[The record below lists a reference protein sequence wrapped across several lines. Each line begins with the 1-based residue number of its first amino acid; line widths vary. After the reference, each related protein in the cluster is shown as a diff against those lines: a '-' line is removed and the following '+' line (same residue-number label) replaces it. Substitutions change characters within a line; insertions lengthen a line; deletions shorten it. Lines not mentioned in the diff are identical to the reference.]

1 MNLQATCAK
10 AAALHKSGD
19 SQAAERLYR
28 EVLAAAPDYVPALSL
43 LGVLRS
49 QAGHKEE
56 ALTLVARAASLDPV
70 SVPALMNYAVLLQ
83 EVGQGE
89 DALRQWDRLLA
100 LKPGFAAA
108 LGSRGNLLRLLGRSR
123 EAVLSY
129 DELLAAEPDNATTWY
144 SRAIALMDD
153 KRSDEAVTSFTR
165 ALTLKSDFAAAFNNR
180 GHALSQLGR
189 MEEALADF
197 DRAVAADPV
206 HAAAWHN
213 RARLLQG
220 LTRYDEA
227 LESFNQALAITPD
240 SFLALAGRGYMLWDR
255 FRRYA
260 EAVNDLER
268 AAAIN
273 PDADYIQGDLL
284 HLKMHGAD
292 WRGFE
297 GRRARIDEGVRAGRR
312 VVRPFAYEALSSSPA
327 DLQAAA
333 VIYTADAFPAQA
345 PLWKGV
351 AQAHKKIRIG
361 YVCGAFKRHAL
372 AYLAAGLYEKHDRGQ
387 FEVIGFDAG
396 RSDNSAIRTRLESA
410 FDKFIPITALGD
422 AAAAEKIMA
431 EDIDILVNVDGYSG
445 HIRMG
450 VFARRPAP
458 VQVNWLGFPGTLG
471 ATYMDYIIADRIVIP
486 EIDRAFYS
494 EAIVTLPHAY
504 QVNDTKRAIAQKIP
518 ARAEQGLPE
527 LRRSEHGDGRAGNA
541 FVFCNF
547 NQSYKITPDSFA
559 AFMRIMRQVPGSVL
573 WLLEANPVFHENLK
587 ATAGRQGV
595 DGTRLIF
602 APIVPLEEHLAR
614 MKLADLFLDTL
625 PYNAHTTASDA
636 LWAGLP
642 LLTCRGTAFP
652 GRVAASLLNAVGMG
666 ELVAENPAVF
676 EALALQLAQDRP
688 QLNALRDKLAQNRGS
703 AALFD
708 TDLYRRHIESAYKT
722 MWEQAIRGARPQSF
736 MVEGSP

>member
-1 MNLQATCAK
+1 MTLQATCAK

-28 EVLAAAPDYVPALSL
+28 EVLVAAPDYVPALSL

-56 ALTLVARAASLDPV
+56 ALTLVERAASLDPA
-70 SVPALMNYAVLLQ
+70 SVPALMNYAILLQ
-83 EVGQGE
+83 EVGRGE

-129 DELLAAEPDNATTWY
+129 DELLAAEPDNAAAWY
-144 SRAIALMDD
+144 RRAIALMDD
-153 KRSDEAVTSFTR
+153 KRSDEAVASFTR
-165 ALTLKSDFAAAFNNR
+165 ALTLKPDFTMAFNHR

-197 DRAVAADPV
+197 DRAVAADPLN
-206 HAAAWHN
+206 AAAWHN

-220 LTRYDEA
+220 LMRYDEA
-227 LESFNQALAITPD
+227 LESFNQALAIAPD
-240 SFLALAGRGYMLWDR
+240 DFAALAARGYMLWDR

-260 EAVNDLER
+260 EAVSDLER

-273 PDADYIQGDLL
+273 PDADYIRGDLL
-284 HLKMHGAD
+284 HLRMLGAD
-292 WRGFE
+292 WRGLE
-297 GRRARIDEGVRAGRR
+297 AERTRIDEGVRAGRR

-333 VIYTADAFPAQA
+333 AIYTADAFPAQA
-345 PLWKGV
+345 SLWKAA
-351 AQAHKKIRIG
+351 AQAGEKIRIG

-494 EAIVTLPHAY
+494 EAIVTMPHAY

-527 LRRSEHGDGRAGNA
+527 NF

-547 NQSYKITPDSFA
+547 NQSYKITPESFA
-559 AFMRIMRQVPGSVL
+559 AFMRIMRQVSGSVL

-587 ATAGRQGV
+587 AAAGRQGV
-595 DGTRLIF
+595 DSTRLIF

-614 MKLADLFLDTL
+614 MTLADLFLDTL

-688 QLNALRDKLAQNRGS
+688 RLHALRDKLAQNRGS
-703 AALFD
+703 APLFD
-708 TDLYRRHIESAYKT
+708 TDLYRRHIEQAYMT
-722 MWEQAIRGARPQSF
+722 MWEQAKRGARPQSF

>member
-1 MNLQATCAK
+1 
-10 AAALHKSGD
+10 
-19 SQAAERLYR
+19 
-28 EVLAAAPDYVPALSL
+28 
-43 LGVLRS
+43 
-49 QAGHKEE
+49 
-56 ALTLVARAASLDPV
+56 
-70 SVPALMNYAVLLQ
+70 
-83 EVGQGE
+83 
-89 DALRQWDRLLA
+89 
-100 LKPGFAAA
+100 
-108 LGSRGNLLRLLGRSR
+108 
-123 EAVLSY
+123 
-129 DELLAAEPDNATTWY
+129 
-144 SRAIALMDD
+144 
-153 KRSDEAVTSFTR
+153 
-165 ALTLKSDFAAAFNNR
+165 
-180 GHALSQLGR
+180 
-189 MEEALADF
+189 
-197 DRAVAADPV
+197 
-206 HAAAWHN
+206 
-213 RARLLQG
+213 
-220 LTRYDEA
+220 
-227 LESFNQALAITPD
+227 
-240 SFLALAGRGYMLWDR
+240 
-255 FRRYA
+255 
-260 EAVNDLER
+260 
-268 AAAIN
+268 
-273 PDADYIQGDLL
+273 
-284 HLKMHGAD
+284 
-292 WRGFE
+292 
-297 GRRARIDEGVRAGRR
+297 
-312 VVRPFAYEALSSSPA
+312 
-327 DLQAAA
+327 
-333 VIYTADAFPAQA
+333 
-345 PLWKGV
+345 
-351 AQAHKKIRIG
+351 
-361 YVCGAFKRHAL
+361 
-372 AYLAAGLYEKHDRGQ
+372 
-387 FEVIGFDAG
+387 
-396 RSDNSAIRTRLESA
+396 
-410 FDKFIPITALGD
+410 
-422 AAAAEKIMA
+422 
-431 EDIDILVNVDGYSG
+431 
-445 HIRMG
+445 
-450 VFARRPAP
+450 
-458 VQVNWLGFPGTLG
+458 
-471 ATYMDYIIADRIVIP
+471 VIP